1 MQTNMQDD
9 SLSTRASMS
18 RPVTL
23 LTDFFDAMMM
33 RTAQR
38 LDFLLSPSSWLW
50 SWVAYGRI

>member
-50 SWVAYGRI
+50 S